1 MSASELSK
9 RTQVLL
15 PTAKVKLISQNG
27 EEIIV
32 KALLDS
38 ASQSSFITSS
48 VARAIGKQPIP
59 NHIDVVG
66 IANTG
71 KTIRH
76 ALQLDIFSCAYPYKV
91 RANLLLVDQITSK
104 LPQHHINLAKL
115 KLPSNIKLADDSFNI
130 TSDIG
135 ILLGA
140 DVFFQA
146 LLPQTECIQLTQ
158 DEDKGDAAQPSLLH
172 TQFGYIVAGSVPDS
186 YIQSSAVALFCQECE
201 TDISATI
208 ANFWQSEKVPEKFVE
223 HTSEQQYVEK
233 HFTDTVKL
241 ENNQFE
247 VSMPLKLP
255 LCDMNNALGESLGL
269 ALKRFLNLENKLQK
283 DKPLQKE
290 YKSFI
295 HEYLELGHASIV
307 DITLYDLSKD
317 PVYFFAHHAVIK
329 QDAITTKLRT
339 VFDGSMK
346 TNNKISL
353 NDLMWNGPIVQQE
366 LFDILLLFRLH
377 KHFFACD
384 IRRMFRNLIIEK
396 SQRSLLNILWRDS
409 PDEQLKCIQ
418 LSTVPYGLKCSSWL
432 ATRCLLELATRFGK
446 QYPLAAPVLL
456 NSTYVDDVLHTDD
469 SLARIIATKAQ
480 LIELLNKGNFQL
492 HKWSANHK
500 AILAEVPEQHQNS
513 GDLEFNNDIK
523 TLGLKFCIQQDS
535 FIITCPPACDIPKT
549 KRQIL
554 SYISKFYDPMGIA
567 GPILVQAKV
576 IMQKLWTEVAISWD
590 TVLPTKLQDEW
601 LQFYNSLQQMAQISA
616 PRNVC
621 PENSKIVQIIGFSDA
636 AIAAMGCAIYLRVV
650 DNQGRTTVSLLCSK
664 SKIAPKSSKMSIP
677 RLELNA
683 ALLLAK
689 LSARVHGT
697 LSKKIKIDNVH
708 LYSDSQVVLAWQKTD
723 PVILNAYVA
732 NRIKIIND
740 LTMSFKWAYVAS
752 DSNPADFLTKPYAP
766 TELQCN
772 QLWWSGPSFLKDSDY
787 QIDEFNHKSTKNLP
801 EVKDSASEKL
811 VCAASQER
819 PKSFLDLLIEKYS
832 NLDKLVN
839 VLAYILRHKGVT
851 AKQLMGSLP
860 ADRVNISRC
869 FKKIGLDFA
878 GPVAVKQSRMRGVI
892 TSHAY
897 LCAPLNCIPEQDF
910 TNIPENRLSFWSKCT
925 AMQQHFWRYWSKH
938 YLNVLQN
945 RPKWKDSQPNV
956 KVKVAHITIVDH
968 GEDQSLNEH
977 CLGLGRKDILQ
988 AVKHTECKCN
998 SLTHGDDLGSPTQT
1012 GVNK

>member
-1 MSASELSK
+1 MAEDKEDVRRLLAKRAAFKGNITRMQNRVATSALDDASLQMLLLMEEKTLTAYNEYENINIELGDLAEDPDVTETSYLECLSGIRTLLASLQK
-9 RTQVLL
+9 RSAAV
-15 PTAKVKLISQNG
+15 PTATSGAVTKLKLPQVEMPAFREARALALESDETAHTPATVISTGKVAANVINNG
-27 EEIIV
+27 EEIRV

-186 YIQSSAVALFCQECE
+186 YIQSSAVALFCRECE
-201 TDISATI
+201 TDISDTI
-208 ANFWQSEKVPEKFVE
+208 ANFWQSEKEPEKFVE

-233 HFTDTVKL
+233 HFTNTVKL

-317 PVYFFAHHAVIK
+317 PVYYFAHHAVIK
-329 QDAITTKLRT
+329 QNAITTKLRT

-377 KHFFACD
+377 KYFFACD

-418 LSTVPYGLKCSSWL
+418 QSTVPYGLKCSSWL
-432 ATRCLLELATRFGK
+432 ATRCLLELATRFGE

-469 SLARIIATKAQ
+469 SLAKIIATKAQ

-664 SKIAPKSSKMSIP
+664 SKIAPKSS
-677 RLELNA
+677 
-683 ALLLAK
+683 
-689 LSARVHGT
+689 
-697 LSKKIKIDNVH
+697 
-708 LYSDSQVVLAWQKTD
+708 Q
-723 PVILNAYVA
+723 
-732 NRIKIIND
+732 
-740 LTMSFKWAYVAS
+740 
-752 DSNPADFLTKPYAP
+752 
-766 TELQCN
+766 
-772 QLWWSGPSFLKDSDY
+772 
-787 QIDEFNHKSTKNLP
+787 
-801 EVKDSASEKL
+801 KL
-811 VCAASQER
+811 VLSSLQQR
-819 PKSFLDLLIEKYS
+819 YWI
-832 NLDKLVN
+832 VN
-839 VLAYILRHKGVT
+839 GLRHKGVT

-878 GPVAVKQSRMRGVI
+878 GPVAVKQSRIRGVI

-897 LCAPLNCIPEQDF
+897 LYTEDLSYLTPGHFLTGAPLNCIPEQDF
-910 TNIPENRLSFWSKCT
+910 TNIPENRLSFW
-925 AMQQHFWRYWSKH
+925 
-938 YLNVLQN
+938 
-945 RPKWKDSQPNV
+945 
-956 KVKVAHITIVDH
+956 
-968 GEDQSLNEH
+968 NEK
-977 CLGLGRKDILQ
+977 LM
-988 AVKHTECKCN
+988 
-998 SLTHGDDLGSPTQT
+998 
-1012 GVNK
+1012 